1 MTIQAAVN
9 VLYCFVTMVNTTV
22 ELDDNYQNGNYHSD
36 NYHPVP
42 PVVYTI
48 VISTHQHTAHT
59 SALIG

>member
-9 VLYCFVTMVNTTV
+9 VLYCFATMVNTTV
-22 ELDDNYQNGNYHSD
+22 ELDDNYHAGNYHGC
-36 NYHPVP
+36 PVP
-42 PVVYTI
+42 PVVYII